1 LLHSCSCFKHIGFSD
16 GNIGTDS
23 GPILS
28 DVLLK
33 EMLRDGEAN
42 EEGEEE
48 EVKSADIK
56 EVPTVKE
63 ELLN

>member
-1 LLHSCSCFKHIGFSD
+1 
-16 GNIGTDS
+16 
-23 GPILS
+23 
-28 DVLLK
+28 
-33 EMLRDGEAN
+33 MLRDGEAN

-48 EVKSADIK
+48 EDEVKSADIK

>member
-1 LLHSCSCFKHIGFSD
+1 
-16 GNIGTDS
+16 
-23 GPILS
+23 
-28 DVLLK
+28 LK
-33 EMLRDGEAN
+33 ENSQQWDEKARDQKMLRDGEAN

-48 EVKSADIK
+48 EEEDDFKSADIK